1 MGAQKM
7 QSMLYYLLKC
17 RLLTFKHDSNR
28 GLTLIECLV
37 AIVVIAASIA
47 VITPAVVVAVAT
59 RVQSQQAEQAFQ
71 VAQAEIDRV
80 KLIID
85 RGGDYTLNI
94 AEVANTVATANE
106 FEAEVDPPE
115 NVDALNAAT
124 FNYSTT
130 LDTAKPVDVDDDGVT
145 DFAVQIFRTE
155 GSTSGTRLVAF
166 DMGVR
171 VYRVGS
177 VENNTAAE
185 LATDQAELK
194 FTSGEGQ
201 GGTRPLAVIY
211 TTVVKGDNDD
221 SLCNYY
227 NFINSTGGTS
237 VSTPSQC

>member
-1 MGAQKM
+1 MGPQKLK
-7 QSMLYYLLKC
+7 SSLYWLIKA
-17 RLLTFKHDSNR
+17 RLLAPKSENS

-80 KLIID
+80 KLIVD

-94 AEVANTVATANE
+94 AEVANTVSTAGE
-106 FEAEVDPPE
+106 FEAEVDPPDTL
-115 NVDALNAAT
+115 DALDASPFT
-124 FNYSTT
+124 YSTT
-130 LDTAKPVDVDDDGVT
+130 STATKPVDVNEDGVT

-155 GSTSGTRLVAF
+155 GETSGSQLVAF

-171 VYRVGS
+171 VYRAS
-177 VENNTAAE
+177 AVEANPDDLT
-185 LATDQAELK
+185 TDQAALK
-194 FTSGEGQ
+194 FTSGEGE

-211 TTVVKGDNDD
+211 TTVVKGDNDT
-221 SLCNYY
+221 SLCSYY
-227 NFINSTGGTS
+227 EFINSTSGTS